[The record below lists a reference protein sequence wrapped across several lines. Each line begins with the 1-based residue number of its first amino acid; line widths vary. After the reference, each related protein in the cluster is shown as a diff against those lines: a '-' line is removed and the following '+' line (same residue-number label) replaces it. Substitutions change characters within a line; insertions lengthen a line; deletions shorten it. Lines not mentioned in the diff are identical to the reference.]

1 MTNIYN
7 MNSINNNENVAS
19 YAVPDE
25 AVMSKIYLIRRQK
38 VMLDKDLSEL
48 YGVENKRLK
57 EQVRRNIGRFPEDFM
72 FELSEEEYRQV
83 KNSSTNLGRGELSK
97 YRPFAF
103 TEYGVVMLSTVL
115 NSELAIKVNI
125 QIIRVCVRIR
135 EMGML
140 QKDILERLDYMEDKL
155 SEYDDKIIILF
166 NLLEEFEK
174 LGQEEAKIK
183 NRPRIGFR

>member
-1 MTNIYN
+1 
-7 MNSINNNENVAS
+7 MNSINDNDNIVK

-25 AVMSKIYLIRRQK
+25 VVMSKIYLIRRQK
-38 VMLDKDLSEL
+38 VILDKDLSEL

-83 KNSSTNLGRGELSK
+83 KSSSTNSGRGEHSK
-97 YRPFAF
+97 YQPFAF

-125 QIIRVCVRIR
+125 QIIRVYVRIR

-140 QKDILERLDYMEDKL
+140 QKDILERLDNMEDKL
-155 SEYDDKIIILF
+155 SEYDDKIIILYDY
-166 NLLEEFEK
+166 LEQFEK
-174 LGQEEAKIK
+174 LRQEEAKMK